1 MEEKILSPVESD
13 LLLVLVKWELVDPC
27 YLVNSLLR
35 KKVDKMLEQG
45 KSMTYILKQLSRET
59 QLSTYRILKRI
70 QKLNEFQNYQDEKEL
85 LSRLFT

>member
-13 LLLVLVKWELVDPC
+13 ILLVLVKWELVDP
-27 YLVNSLLR
+27 YVLVNSLLR
-35 KKVDKMLEQG
+35 KKANKMLERG
-45 KSMTYILKQLSRET
+45 KSMTFILKQLSRET

-70 QKLNEFQNYQDEKEL
+70 QKLDEFQKYQDEKEL